1 MRANKKMMSE
11 NNGTEITKEYVR
23 QRFSYCP
30 IDIARPLVYR
40 EYISSNAQRGDPAGS
55 ITSSGYYA
63 LGISRKFFLVHR
75 LVWLYKHPA
84 CYKYSEVPP
93 IIDHINKNPQDNR
106 YKNLRPASGSLN
118 NFNRTNGSNSQHS
131 SRYRG
136 VSWNSNHA
144 QWRSGFTKEG
154 KGSFLGSFPGT
165 DKGEVDAAL
174 AYDRMAFKKWGQD
187 AVSSLNFPENKANYM
202 GLDEHEQLMF
212 SFCNDSPAQQILD
225 LSDVVLV
232 R

>member
-1 MRANKKMMSE
+1 MSE
-11 NNGTEITKEYVR
+11 NNGTEITKEYLH

-40 EYISSNAQRGDPAGS
+40 EPQKNRIKRGDPAGGQRA
-55 ITSSGYYA
+55 GYYRIWLFKKA
-63 LGISRKFFLVHR
+63 MFIHR
-75 LVWLYKHPA
+75 LVWLYKHPG

-106 YKNLRPASGSLN
+106 YENLRPASGSLN
-118 NFNRTNGSNSQHS
+118 AFNRNCISQGTS
-131 SRYRG
+131 LYRG
-136 VSWNSNHA
+136 VSWNSKTRKWA
-144 QWRSGFTKEG
+144 SKVYIKG
-154 KGSFLGSFPGT
+154 KKPFLGHFPGT
-165 DKGEVDAAL
+165 DKGEMEAAL
-174 AYDRMAFKKWGQD
+174 AYDRAAFKEWGQD
-187 AVSSLNFPENKANYM
+187 AVSSLNFPDNKANYM